1 MTRNLLHRF
10 QTPALALAVFAGA
23 GAGATLPA
31 ATASAQGADLER
43 EIQQRKAAEDREFS
57 KLLAERNKLYR
68 QLYDLDARAAAELA
82 AGREALTVNAQQA
95 QIQDQIDRSE
105 FRLGVLAIRLDRAI
119 PDPPSEPNSSIVA
132 PENNEP
138 YRANFDRGRS
148 RAVALL
154 QRKTEQVLQR
164 IDYGPLLRADG

>member
-1 MTRNLLHRF
+1 MKRSLFKLAHS
-10 QTPALALAVFAGA
+10 PALALAIV
-23 GAGATLPA
+23 AGATAAAPA
-31 ATASAQGADLER
+31 PVVSAQSADLER
-43 EIQQRKAAEDREFS
+43 DIERRKAAEDREFS

-68 QLYDLDARAAAELA
+68 QLYDLDAKAAAELA

-95 QIQDQIDRSE
+95 QIQDKIDRSE

-119 PDPPSEPNSSIVA
+119 PDPPSDSNQSLVA
-132 PENNEP
+132 PDNNEP

-154 QRKTEQVLQR
+154 QRKTEQVLKS
-164 IDYGPLLRADG
+164 IDYGPLLRSDG